1 MAKKKSK
8 RTPGKKV
15 IRKSSVRKTG
25 KKAGS
30 SAPAAPRGNAEIS
43 RAIDLFEW
51 VHTMTGKLCA
61 GFNEAQVLTQPASS
75 DNHLMWQIGHM
86 ATGYSWF
93 ASMLDGKPATLGEMY
108 DKLFGYGSK
117 PTSDPSM
124 YPAQAEVRRIHDEQ
138 YQRVL
143 RAARAMSDADGLK
156 PTVTDSGGFAKNRL
170 DCLYKCI
177 WHEGWHQGQ
186 ISGLRRAL
194 GLPGVM
200 SA

>member
-15 IRKSSVRKTG
+15 IRKSSVRKTA
-25 KKAGS
+25 KKSG
-30 SAPAAPRGNAEIS
+30 AARPGNGAAEIA
-43 RAIDLFEW
+43 RAIELLEW
-51 VHTMTGKLCA
+51 THTMTGKLCA
-61 GFNEAQVLTQPASS
+61 GFDESHLLSQPSSS
-75 DNHLMWQIGHM
+75 DNHLMWQIGHL
-86 ATGYSWF
+86 ATAYAWF
-93 ASMLDGKPATLGEMY
+93 GSMLDGRPATLGEMY

-117 PTSDPSM
+117 PTSDASM

-156 PTVTDSGGFAKNRL
+156 PPAVDSGGFAKNRL
-170 DCLYKCI
+170 DALYKCV

-186 ISGLRRAL
+186 ISALRRAL
-194 GLPGVM
+194 GLPSVM
-200 SA
+200 